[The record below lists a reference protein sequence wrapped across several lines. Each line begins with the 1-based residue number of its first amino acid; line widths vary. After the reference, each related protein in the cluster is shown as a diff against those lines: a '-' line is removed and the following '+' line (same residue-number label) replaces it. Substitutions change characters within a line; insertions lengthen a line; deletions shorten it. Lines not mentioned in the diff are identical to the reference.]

1 MEQVVAAG
9 VAMVVGLALGWGIE
23 RARRPHASGE
33 LAAAKATSTELR
45 GQLERESAELG
56 RLRQDLQSAI
66 ATRAGAEARVDEVER
81 RLAGQQQD
89 LEDAT
94 TRLNETFRLAASEAL
109 RENRT
114 EFMASLEGRMKD
126 LNEDAVSVMDAK
138 KIALEGLLDP
148 LKEALD
154 AYRKEAN
161 ELEVR
166 RKEEVGAVGAQYK
179 QVANATSL
187 LQQEAAKLNNAL
199 RSPQVRGRWGQ
210 ITLRRTAELAGM
222 AANCDFIEQPNVAGE
237 DGRLQPDMLVRLPSG
252 REVVV
257 DSKVPLDGFLDALEA
272 TTESDSEAA
281 LDRHVRQTKE
291 HVARLSSK
299 DYQAQFAKSPEFVV
313 LFIPNDSFLAAAADR
328 DPMLIEN
335 ALARNIVLATP
346 ATFVALLRAVAYG
359 WRQAQVADSARQVG
373 ALGQRLFD
381 RMGVLAEHFER
392 VGSSLN
398 RAVESYN
405 QAVGS
410 LETRVLPAV
419 RRMRELGVVGPK
431 DIREL
436 QPIERS
442 ARPIFASLVPEGA
455 QGTFPD
461 DDEDRVESS
470 PTSTDLPEPA
480 DDR

>member
-1 MEQVVAAG
+1 LDQVGLAAVAL
-9 VAMVVGLALGWGIE
+9 VLGLALGWSIE
-23 RARRPHASGE
+23 RARRPRAPGE
-33 LAAAKATSTELR
+33 LAAATATSLELR
-45 GQLERESAELG
+45 GQLDRIGGELAAS
-56 RLRQDLQSAI
+56 RQELQDAI
-66 ATRAGAEARVDEVER
+66 AARAGAEARVEEIGR
-81 RLAGQQQD
+81 RQADQQAAVD
-89 LEDAT
+89 DAT
-94 TRLNETFRLAASEAL
+94 RRLNETFRLAASEAL
-109 RENRT
+109 KENRA
-114 EFMASLEGRMKD
+114 EFIASLESRMKD
-126 LNEDAVSVMDAK
+126 INSDVASDMAAK
-138 KIALEGLLDP
+138 KVALEDLLDP
-148 LKEALD
+148 LKDALD
-154 AYRKEAN
+154 SYRKEAT
-161 ELEVR
+161 ELEIR
-166 RKEEVGAVGAQYK
+166 RKEEVAAVGAQYK
-179 QVANATSL
+179 QVAGATSL

-222 AANCDFIEQPNVAGE
+222 AANCDFTEQPNVAGE

-257 DSKVPLDGFLDALEA
+257 DSKVPLDGFLDALAA
-272 TTESDSEAA
+272 TTATDSEAA

-291 HVARLSSK
+291 HIARLSSK
-299 DYQAQFAKSPEFVV
+299 DYQAQFTRSPEFVV
-313 LFIPNDSFLAAAADR
+313 LFIPNDSFLAAAAER
-328 DPMLIEN
+328 DPMLIET
-335 ALARNIVLATP
+335 ALARNVVLATP

-392 VGSSLN
+392 VGGSLD

-419 RRMRELGVVGPK
+419 RRMRELGIAGPK
-431 DIREL
+431 EIKEL

-442 ARPIFASLVPEGA
+442 ARPIFAALAPEGA
-455 QGTFPD
+455 QRMFPD
-461 DDEDRVESS
+461 DDDEDL
-470 PTSTDLPEPA
+470 PTSVLDAELPENG

>member
-1 MEQVVAAG
+1 MRQ
-9 VAMVVGLALGWGIE
+9 
-23 RARRPHASGE
+23 E
-33 LAAAKATSTELR
+33 LQNAIAAK
-45 GQLERESAELG
+45 
-56 RLRQDLQSAI
+56 
-66 ATRAGAEARVDEVER
+66 AGAEARVEEVDR
-81 RLAGQQQD
+81 RLAGQQGALD
-89 LEDAT
+89 EAT
-94 TRLNETFRLAASEAL
+94 KRLNETFRLAASEAL
-109 RENRT
+109 KENRA
-114 EFMASLEGRMKD
+114 EFMASLESRMKD
-126 LNEDAVSVMDAK
+126 LNEDVVSDMDAK
-138 KIALEGLLDP
+138 KVALQGLLDP

-154 AYRKEAN
+154 GYRREAK

-166 RKEEVGAVGAQYK
+166 RTEEVGAVGAQYK
-179 QVANATSL
+179 EVASATSL
-187 LQQEAAKLNNAL
+187 LQREAAKLNNAL

-222 AANCDFIEQPNVAGE
+222 AANCDFIEQPNVVGE

-272 TTESDSEAA
+272 TTESESEAA

-291 HVARLSSK
+291 HVARLASK
-299 DYQAQFAKSPEFVV
+299 DYQAQFARSPEFIV

-335 ALARNIVLATP
+335 ALARNVVLATP

-405 QAVGS
+405 HAVGS

-419 RRMRELGVVGPK
+419 RRMRELGVAGPK
-431 DIREL
+431 EIREL

-442 ARPIFASLVPEGA
+442 ARPIFASLAPEGA
-455 QGTFPD
+455 QLMFPD
-461 DDEDRVESS
+461 DDEDQLQSS
-470 PTSTDLPEPA
+470 PVDTDLSETR
-480 DDR
+480 DER